1 MGKKEAHNNLAFY
14 FNHPTNGLVS
24 PYIIGGSVDFF
35 ILSTTIITC
44 SDKLLEGERIGI

>member
-24 PYIIGGSVDFF
+24 PYVIGGSVDVF
-35 ILSTTIITC
+35 IPGTTIVTC
-44 SDKLLEGERIGI
+44 SDKLLEWERIGI